1 MNEPFV
7 VSRITFKTTK
17 LVDANNQFHNSI
29 SIWDAKKQADE
40 AGLQLVCFNLP
51 PIQSN
56 DLPLCK
62 IIDFGKW
69 KYANDKHQKKIQ
81 LEQRHEVKEVRF
93 SPHIS
98 DNDISHKTKHAKE
111 FLEEGHTLILV
122 MKVTGRDLSHM
133 DLAEAKMTNIINELS
148 SDGKLVS
155 RKTEGGQIVAKM
167 VKN

>member
-1 MNEPFV
+1 MNDPFV

-17 LVDANNQFHNSI
+17 LVDADNQFHNAI
-29 SIWDAKKQADE
+29 SIWDAKKKADE

-51 PIQSN
+51 PMQSN
-56 DLPLCK
+56 ELPLCK
-62 IIDFGKW
+62 VIDFGKW
-69 KYANDKHQKKIQ
+69 KYANDKQQKKIQ

-98 DNDISHKTKHAKE
+98 DNDIFHKVKHAKE
-111 FLEEGHTLILV
+111 FLEEGHTVILFMRV
-122 MKVTGRDLSHM
+122 MGRDLAHM
-133 DLAEAKMTNIINELS
+133 DLAEGKMTKILSDLS
-148 SDGKLVS
+148 SVGKMVS